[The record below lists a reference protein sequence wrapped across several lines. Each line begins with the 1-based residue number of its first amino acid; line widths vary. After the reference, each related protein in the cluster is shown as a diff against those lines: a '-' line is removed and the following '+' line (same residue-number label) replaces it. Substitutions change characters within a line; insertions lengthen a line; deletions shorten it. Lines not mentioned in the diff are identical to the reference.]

1 MIFEILQ
8 YVFTALLIVLLGI
21 NFAQRRHMDTGKR
34 KRFAVLYILM
44 LGAVPAI
51 AVIGA
56 ANGSLEPY
64 FFYLSLGAVALCFLV
79 YRKKLFLFRFKC
91 RDCGRPLSLPQIL
104 FDDEN
109 RCTGCAA
116 AAYDTVDEIDWP
128 NLKFTEKAVLCF
140 IRSEGKLLLIH
151 KKTGLGRGKINAPG
165 GRIEPG
171 ETAAEAAVRECREE
185 TGMTPENV
193 TAAGELNFYFRG
205 GYSLKGYVFTATGF
219 DGILTETEEADPFWC
234 AEDEIPYDKM
244 WEDDRYWLPKLL
256 AGEPFEG
263 YFLLE
268 KDRLLDYRVE

>member
-8 YVFTALLIVLLGI
+8 YIFTALLIVLLGI
-21 NFAQRRHMDTGKR
+21 NFVQRRHMDTGKR
-34 KRFAVLYILM
+34 KRFAVLYVLM

-64 FFYLSLGAVALCFLV
+64 FFYLSLGSVALCFLV
-79 YRKKLFLFRFKC
+79 YRKKLFLFRLTC
-91 RDCGRPLSLPQIL
+91 RDCGQTLPLSRIL
-104 FDDEN
+104 YDDEN
-109 RCTGCAA
+109 RCGRCA
-116 AAYDTVDEIDWP
+116 DSVFDSVDEIDWP
-128 NLKFTEKAVLCF
+128 NLRFTEQAVLCF

-171 ETAAEAAVRECREE
+171 ETAAEAAVRECAEE
-185 TGMTPENV
+185 TGMTPEKV
-193 TAAGELNFYFRG
+193 TPAGELNFYFRG
-205 GYSLKGYVFTATGF
+205 GYSLKGYVFTATDF
-219 DGILTETEEADPFWC
+219 DGVLTDTEEAEPFWC
-234 AEDEIPYDKM
+234 AEDEIPYENM

-256 AGEPFEG
+256 AGEPFDG

-268 KDRLLDYRVE
+268 KDRLLDFRVE

>member
-21 NFAQRRHMDTGKR
+21 NFAQRRHMDTGKK

-64 FFYLSLGAVALCFLV
+64 FFYLSLGAVALCFLI
-79 YRKKLFLFRFKC
+79 YRKKLFLFRLTC
-91 RDCGRPLSLPQIL
+91 RDCGQPLSPDRIL

-109 RCTGCAA
+109 RCRRCAESSYNA
-116 AAYDTVDEIDWP
+116 VDEIDWP
-128 NLKFTEKAVLCF
+128 NLQFSEKAVLCF

-171 ETAAEAAVRECREE
+171 ETAEEAAVRECREE
-185 TGMTPENV
+185 TGLTPQTV
-193 TAAGELNFYFRG
+193 SAAGELNFYFRG

-219 DGILTETEEADPFWC
+219 EGTLTETEEADPFWC
-234 AEDEIPYDKM
+234 AEEEIPYDKM

-256 AGEPFEG
+256 AGEPFDG

-268 KDRLLDYRVE
+268 KETLLDYRIE